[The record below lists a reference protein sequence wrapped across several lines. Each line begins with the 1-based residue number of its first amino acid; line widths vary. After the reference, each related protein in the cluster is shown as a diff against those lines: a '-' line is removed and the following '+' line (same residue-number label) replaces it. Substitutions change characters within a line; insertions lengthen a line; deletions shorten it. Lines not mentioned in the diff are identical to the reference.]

1 MALKGKSNEAA
12 RNLVKN
18 YRRLGFRKF
27 FQAWG
32 RGIEG
37 ITPFQQVKGELKGQ
51 VIILVGT
58 IWGVIYMGMISSK
71 AHTWWVFVM
80 LVGGLI
86 VLLFTMVGTMQKYM
100 RLRIQDKMVK
110 EAMQN

>member
-1 MALKGKSNEAA
+1 
-12 RNLVKN
+12 
-18 YRRLGFRKF
+18 
-27 FQAWG
+27 
-32 RGIEG
+32 
-37 ITPFQQVKGELKGQ
+37 
-51 VIILVGT
+51 
-58 IWGVIYMGMISSK
+58 MGMISSK